1 MVVSTVV
8 QVDRDICG
16 VCGRCVAF
24 CPREALSV
32 TVTWGRL
39 SIDENE
45 CTRCFGGSH
54 NFTPGA
60 GSQKR
65 QDLSQSGP
73 PGWNLICTENC
84 PVGALS
90 VAEGIPNLG
99 DGVSA

>member
-1 MVVSTVV
+1 VV
-8 QVDRDICG
+8 QVDREICG

-32 TVTWGRL
+32 TVKWGRL

-45 CTRCFGGSH
+45 CTACFGGSH

-60 GSQKR
+60 GSRKHR
-65 QDLSQSGP
+65 GLSRSGS

-90 VAEGIPNLG
+90 AAESTPNPVNG
-99 DGVSA
+99 AAA